1 MPHHS
6 ILAIAYKLGSERI
19 SYEDIS
25 SRFGAEAAARA
36 LKGSGIRNRY
46 VAPKGVCGSD
56 LAFEAA
62 EDLFTDRPE
71 ARAEVDIHIHCTQS
85 PDYFLPTTACLLH
98 EKLRLRKD
106 CASFDIN
113 LGCSQYIYALS
124 VADAMLSA
132 GLGHLALVTTGD
144 TMSQT
149 VHPKDRALVPILG
162 DAGSATLVGKAEDET
177 GFLGFCLGSD
187 GAGARYLMLPA
198 GGFRT
203 PISAETA
210 VETTDAEG
218 NVRSPQNLFM
228 NGAAIFHF
236 AITVVPATI
245 EKLLRQVSLT
255 MDDIGLF
262 LFHQANRY
270 MLDYLVKKLAIPPDK
285 TFFYLDDVGN
295 TSGSTLPV
303 VLAEAVRAGKVKPG
317 RKILMIVFGVGLS
330 WAATVMIAPA
340 ALAACPAAPVKEGP

>member
-6 ILAIAYKLGSERI
+6 ILALAYKLGDQRI

-25 SRFGAEAAARA
+25 SRFGAEAAAKV
-36 LKGSGIRNRY
+36 LKGSGIRNRF
-46 VAPKGVCGSD
+46 VAPRGVCGSD
-56 LAFEAA
+56 LALAAA
-62 EDLFTDRPE
+62 EDLFAVHPE
-71 ARAEVDIHIHCTQS
+71 ARANVDIHIHCTQS
-85 PDYFLPTTACLLH
+85 PDYFLPTTACVMH
-98 EKLRLRKD
+98 QKLGLKND

-132 GLGHLALVTTGD
+132 GIGSLALVTTGD

-149 VHPKDRALVPILG
+149 VNPKDRALVPILG
-162 DAGSATLVGKAEDET
+162 DAGSATLVGKAEPGT
-177 GFLGFCLGSD
+177 GFLGFCMGTDGS
-187 GAGARYLMLPA
+187 GAKHLMLPA
-198 GGFRT
+198 GGFRM
-203 PISAETA
+203 PISAQTA
-210 VETTDAEG
+210 VETTDTEG
-218 NVRSPQNLFM
+218 NVRSPENLFM

-245 EKLLRQVSLT
+245 RKLLQQLSLT

-270 MLDYLVKKLAIPPDK
+270 MLDYLVKKMAIPPEK
-285 TFFYLDDVGN
+285 TFFYIDEVGN
-295 TSGSTLPV
+295 TSGSTMPL

-317 RKILMIVFGVGLS
+317 QKILMIVFGVGLS
-330 WAATVMIAPA
+330 WAATVMTAPA
-340 ALAACPAAPVKEGP
+340 ALAAAPAVESAV

>member
-6 ILAIAYKLGSERI
+6 ILALAYKLGDQRI
-19 SYEDIS
+19 SYEDIEL
-25 SRFGAEAAARA
+25 RFGVEAAAKV
-36 LKGSGIRNRY
+36 LKGSGIRNRF

-56 LAFEAA
+56 LALAAA
-62 EDLFTDRPE
+62 EELFAARPE
-71 ARAEVDIHIHCTQS
+71 ARADVDIHIHCTQS
-85 PDYFLPTTACLLH
+85 PDYFLPTTACVLH
-98 EKLRLRKD
+98 QKLRLKKE

-132 GLGHLALVTTGD
+132 GIGRLALVTTGD

-162 DAGSATLVGKAEDET
+162 DAGSATLVGKAEPGT
-177 GFLGFCLGSD
+177 GFLGFCLGTD
-187 GAGARYLMLPA
+187 GSGAKHLMLPA

-203 PISAETA
+203 PISVETA

-218 NVRSPQNLFM
+218 NVRSPENLFM

-245 EKLLRQVSLT
+245 HKLLKQLSLT

-270 MLDYLVKKLAIPPDK
+270 MLDYLVKKMAIPQEK
-285 TFFYLDDVGN
+285 TFFYIDEVGN
-295 TSGSTLPV
+295 TSGSTMPL
-303 VLAEAVRAGKVKPG
+303 VLAEAVRADKVKPG
-317 RKILMIVFGVGLS
+317 QNILMIVFGVGLS
-330 WAATVMIAPA
+330 WAATVMTAPA
-340 ALAACPAAPVKEGP
+340 VLAAEPAPAPTL